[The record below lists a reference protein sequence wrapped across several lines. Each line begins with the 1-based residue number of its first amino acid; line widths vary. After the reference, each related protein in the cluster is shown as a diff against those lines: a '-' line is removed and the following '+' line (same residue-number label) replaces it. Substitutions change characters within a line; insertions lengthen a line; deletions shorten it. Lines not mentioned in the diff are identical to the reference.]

1 MDLAFKPDEEAFR
14 EEVRDFLS
22 DNLTED
28 LRRYAARMTS
38 VYAEKE
44 VGLAGQA
51 PRRCHRWGSAC
62 ADRP

>member
-44 VGLAGQA
+44 VGLA
-51 PRRCHRWGSAC
+51 
-62 ADRP
+62 